1 MTEWSDSDIVEAC
14 LAGDELAWRVLIE
27 RYSRL
32 IYTIPLRFGLS
43 KMAADEVFQE
53 TCLILLEKLGT
64 LQDRHRLSSWL
75 MTVSRRACIKR
86 FRRRDRDLDASLV
99 EEAIEDGSTKET
111 LEDSL
116 LRLEKRY
123 LIHRAI
129 ERLSPRCQQL
139 LKGLFFDH
147 PPKSYREV
155 AEELD
160 IPLGGVGPTRARCLE
175 KLHQEFVKL
184 EKQDLSE

>member
-1 MTEWSDSDIVEAC
+1 M
-14 LAGDELAWRVLIE
+14 
-27 RYSRL
+27 
-32 IYTIPLRFGLS
+32 
-43 KMAADEVFQE
+43 
-53 TCLILLEKLGT
+53 EKLDT
-64 LQDRHRLSSWL
+64 LHARHRLSSWL
-75 MTVSRRACIKR
+75 MTISRRVCIKR
-86 FRRRDRDLDASLV
+86 FRRWDRDLDSSLV

-129 ERLSPRCQQL
+129 ERLSPRCQRL

-147 PPKSYREV
+147 PPKSYGEV

-184 EKQDLSE
+184 EKQGMSEQLGVYPCHGRIMRPIDSWQVTSADGVGSQHRCNDWYADDYVPGGLGGDNCVVVTLSA